1 MITLYGLK
9 SCDACKRARA
19 ALEAEGRAVAFVDIR
34 AEADLAAKAP
44 QWLAALGAEALI
56 NRRSTTWR
64 GLSEAE
70 RSAADGEG
78 AAALVIAHPALIKR
92 PVLESGAAVSVGWP
106 PKPAPPG

>member
-9 SCDACKRARA
+9 TCDACKRARA

-56 NRRSTTWR
+56 NRRSTTWK
-64 GLSEAE
+64 GLSDEM
-70 RSAADGEG
+70 R
-78 AAALVIAHPALIKR
+78 
-92 PVLESGAAVSVGWP
+92 SGAGTAAG
-106 PKPAPPG
+106 ATALLA